1 MNVCLHLS
9 LQSMVFVRLKTV
21 LRLMKKVVTD
31 AYKITKPTKMALAHH
46 MTQTVSPGTF
56 MKSALAVNKDFT
68 LIKLQDV
75 K

>member
-1 MNVCLHLS
+1 
-9 LQSMVFVRLKTV
+9 
-21 LRLMKKVVTD
+21 MKKVVTD
-31 AYKITKPTKMALAHH
+31 AYKITKSIKMALAHH

-75 K
+75 KWVR

>member
-1 MNVCLHLS
+1 
-9 LQSMVFVRLKTV
+9 MVFVQLKTV
-21 LRLMKKVVTD
+21 VKLMKKVVTD
-31 AYKITKPTKMALAHH
+31 AYKITKLTKMALAHH

-56 MKSALAVNKDFT
+56 IKSVLAANRDFT